1 MPAPLFVGTEGMS
14 DKDSRQFAPVDPVSS
29 GLRGRRPR
37 CGKGQLFDGYIK
49 VRDRCG
55 RCGLDYRFA
64 DAGDGPAVFVILLIG
79 FLVVGLALWAELSYG
94 PPLWL
99 HLLIWIPLAVF
110 LCLAG
115 LRALKGV
122 LINLQYRHNAHE
134 GEIDHG

>member
-1 MPAPLFVGTEGMS
+1 MS

-29 GLRGRRPR
+29 GLRGRCPR

-55 RCGLDYRFA
+55 RCGLDYGFA

-94 PPLWL
+94 PPLRL